1 LTSPCKQYQDDKFK
15 NGISKISE
23 IGKWKML
30 FKSKLTRSVLIAVMM
45 FCTSVI
51 SAQQG
56 NAPILISDY
65 VQPEFDRVSY
75 KLSDVASRATKEKDG
90 AWLRLSGWIDQGY
103 AWSSLRP
110 ASGRNS
116 PIGLNDQHEEY
127 QLNQLY
133 LTLQTKEIEDD
144 NESWSIVGRADLL
157 YGTDH
162 GYVTSRGLED
172 NADGSLHLNDAPVP
186 GDDFRG
192 SPGLARPYYG
202 LAIPQAY
209 FDLRT
214 PIFNGMNI
222 RMGHFYTNL
231 GSESIMATENFFYS
245 LSMAKIYGRPQTHT
259 GVVATTSILDDAI
272 GFTAGVTRGWDNWE
286 DDSENELSIMAG
298 LSFDFEDT
306 SIGLNVHTGPDHLGI
321 DNFGNPTVN
330 EVTIVTMTLARQLTE
345 KTRWTLDADLGHGDA
360 MTASSVTGGLT
371 GARWYGI
378 TNALIHDFGP
388 KLSMGMRVEW
398 FRDQDNSRILPGA
411 FSEQVTGG
419 NYVNVT
425 MGANYRHT
433 DRWTFR
439 PEARWDWSDTK
450 SVDLNVP
457 GAFGDFSE
465 NDQFTLSLDAIFT
478 Y

>member
-1 LTSPCKQYQDDKFK
+1 MFY
-15 NGISKISE
+15 
-23 IGKWKML
+23 KWK
-30 FKSKLTRSVLIAVMM
+30 STQGVLIAVMT
-45 FCTSVI
+45 FFTSPLV
-51 SAQQG
+51 AQQG
-56 NAPILISDY
+56 AAQNPISEYI
-65 VQPEFDRVSY
+65 QPEYERISY
-75 KLSDVASRATKEKDG
+75 KVREVARRATAAKDG
-90 AWLRLSGWIDQGY
+90 PWLRLSGWMDQGY

-110 ASGRNS
+110 ASGKNT
-116 PIGLNDQHEEY
+116 PVGLNDQHEQY

-133 LTLQTKEIEDD
+133 LILQTKEIEDD
-144 NESWSIVGRADLL
+144 DESWSIVGRADLL

-172 NADGSLHLNDAPVP
+172 NVDGTLHLNDAPGP

-192 SPGLARPYYG
+192 SPALARPYYG

-214 PIFNGMNI
+214 PIINGMNI

-231 GSESIMATENFFYS
+231 GSESIMATENFFYT
-245 LSMAKIYGRPQTHT
+245 LSMSKIYGRPQTHT
-259 GVVATTSILDDAI
+259 GIVATTSILDDAI

-286 DDSENELSIMAG
+286 DDAENELSVMAG
-298 LSFDFEDT
+298 LSFEFEDT
-306 SIGLNVHTGPDHLGI
+306 SVALNVHTGPDHLGI

-330 EVTIVTMTLARQLTE
+330 EVTIVTMTLARQLTDN
-345 KTRWTLDADLGHGDA
+345 TRWVLDADLAHGDA
-360 MTASSVTGGLT
+360 MAANSTNGGLS
-371 GARWYGI
+371 GARWYGL
-378 TNALIHDFGP
+378 TNYLIHDFGP
-388 KLSMGMRVEW
+388 KVSMGMRVEW
-398 FRDQDNSRILPGA
+398 FRDQDNARILPGA
-411 FSEQVTGG
+411 LSNQVSGG

-425 MGANYRHT
+425 MGANYRHS

-450 SVDLNVP
+450 SNDLSLP
-457 GAFGDFSE
+457 GVFGDFSE

>member
-1 LTSPCKQYQDDKFK
+1 MFYKL
-15 NGISKISE
+15 
-23 IGKWKML
+23 
-30 FKSKLTRSVLIAVMM
+30 KSTKSVLIAMTM
-45 FCTSVI
+45 FCASTI

-56 NAPILISDY
+56 NSPVVISDY
-65 VQPEFDRVSY
+65 VQPDFERVSY
-75 KLSDVASRATKEKDG
+75 KLRDVASRATKAKEG

-110 ASGRNS
+110 ASGKNT

-172 NADGSLHLNDAPVP
+172 NVDGSLHLNNTPEL

-192 SPGLARPYYG
+192 SPANRRPYYG

-231 GSESIMATENFFYS
+231 GSESIMATENFFYT

-259 GVVATTSILDDAI
+259 GIVATTSILDDAI

-286 DDSENELSIMAG
+286 DDAENELSIMVG
-298 LSFDFEDT
+298 LSFDFEET
-306 SIGLNVHTGPDHLGI
+306 SFGLNVHTGPDHLGM
-321 DNFGNPTVN
+321 DNFGTPTVN
-330 EVTIVTMTLARQLTE
+330 EVTIATMTIARQLTE
-345 KTRWTLDADLGHGDA
+345 KSRWTMDVDLGHGDS

-378 TNALIHDFGP
+378 TNAFIHDFGP
-388 KLSMGMRVEW
+388 KLSLGMRVEW

-425 MGANYRHT
+425 MGANYRHS
-433 DRWTFR
+433 DRLTLR

-450 SVDLNVP
+450 SSDLNVP
-457 GAFGDFSE
+457 GAFGDFTE

>member
-1 LTSPCKQYQDDKFK
+1 MFYKL
-15 NGISKISE
+15 
-23 IGKWKML
+23 
-30 FKSKLTRSVLIAVMM
+30 KSTKSVLIAMTM
-45 FCTSVI
+45 FCASTI

-56 NAPILISDY
+56 NSPVVISDY
-65 VQPEFDRVSY
+65 VQPDFERVSY
-75 KLSDVASRATKEKDG
+75 KLRDVASRATKAKEG

-110 ASGRNS
+110 ASGKNT

-172 NADGSLHLNDAPVP
+172 NVDGSLHLNNTPEP

-192 SPGLARPYYG
+192 SPANRRPYYG

-214 PIFNGMNI
+214 PIFNGMKI

-231 GSESIMATENFFYS
+231 GSESIMATENFFYT

-259 GVVATTSILDDAI
+259 GIVATTSILDDAI

-286 DDSENELSIMAG
+286 DDAENELSIMVG
-298 LSFDFEDT
+298 LSFDFEET
-306 SIGLNVHTGPDHLGI
+306 SFGLNVHTGPDHLGM
-321 DNFGNPTVN
+321 DNFGTPTVN
-330 EVTIVTMTLARQLTE
+330 EVTIATMTIARQLTE
-345 KTRWTLDADLGHGDA
+345 KSRWTMDVDLGHGDS

-378 TNALIHDFGP
+378 TNAFIHDFGP
-388 KLSMGMRVEW
+388 KLSLGMRVEW

-425 MGANYRHT
+425 MGANYRHS
-433 DRWTFR
+433 DRLTLR

-450 SVDLNVP
+450 SSDLNVP
-457 GAFGDFSE
+457 GAFGDFTE

>member
-1 LTSPCKQYQDDKFK
+1 MFYKL
-15 NGISKISE
+15 
-23 IGKWKML
+23 
-30 FKSKLTRSVLIAVMM
+30 KSTKSVLIAMTM
-45 FCTSVI
+45 FCASTI

-56 NAPILISDY
+56 NSPVVISDY
-65 VQPEFDRVSY
+65 VQPDFERVSY
-75 KLSDVASRATKEKDG
+75 KLRDVASRATKAKEG

-110 ASGRNS
+110 ASGKNT

-172 NADGSLHLNDAPVP
+172 NVDGSLHLNNTPEP

-192 SPGLARPYYG
+192 SPANPRPYYG

-231 GSESIMATENFFYS
+231 GSESIMATENFFYT

-259 GVVATTSILDDAI
+259 GIVATTSILDDAI

-286 DDSENELSIMAG
+286 DDAENELSIMVG
-298 LSFDFEDT
+298 LSFDFEET
-306 SIGLNVHTGPDHLGI
+306 SFGLNVHTGPDHLGM
-321 DNFGNPTVN
+321 DNFGTPTVN
-330 EVTIVTMTLARQLTE
+330 EVTIATMTIARQLTE
-345 KTRWTLDADLGHGDA
+345 KSRWTMDVDLGHGDS

-378 TNALIHDFGP
+378 TNAFIHDFGP
-388 KLSMGMRVEW
+388 KLSLGMRVEW

-425 MGANYRHT
+425 MGANYRHS
-433 DRWTFR
+433 DRLTLR

-450 SVDLNVP
+450 SSDLNVP
-457 GAFGDFSE
+457 GAFGDFTE

>member
-1 LTSPCKQYQDDKFK
+1 MFYQ
-15 NGISKISE
+15 
-23 IGKWKML
+23 W
-30 FKSKLTRSVLIAVMM
+30 KLTQGVLIAAMV
-45 FCTSVI
+45 FCTGTI
-51 SAQQG
+51 FAQQG
-56 NAPILISDY
+56 TAPILISDY
-65 VQPEFDRVSY
+65 VQPDYDSVSY
-75 KLSDVASRATKEKDG
+75 KIGDVASRATQEKEG

-103 AWSSLRP
+103 AWNSLRP
-110 ASGRNS
+110 ASGKNT
-116 PIGLNDQHEEY
+116 PIGLNDQHEQY

-133 LTLQTKEIEDD
+133 LTIQTKDIEDD
-144 NESWSIVGRADLL
+144 NESWSLVGRADLL

-172 NADGSLHLNDAPVP
+172 NVDGTLHLNDPPGP

-192 SPGLARPYYG
+192 SPALARPYYG

-231 GSESIMATENFFYS
+231 GSESIMAPENFFYT

-259 GVVATTSILDDAI
+259 GIVATTSILDDAI

-286 DDSENELSIMAG
+286 DDVENELSIMAG
-298 LSFDFEDT
+298 LSFDFEDS
-306 SIGLNVHTGPDHLGI
+306 SIGLNVHTGPDHLAI

-360 MTASSVTGGLT
+360 MTASSVTGGLS

-378 TNALIHDFGP
+378 TNTMIHDFGP

-411 FSEQVTGG
+411 FSSQVSGG

-425 MGANYRHT
+425 MGANYRHS

-450 SVDLNVP
+450 STDLSVP